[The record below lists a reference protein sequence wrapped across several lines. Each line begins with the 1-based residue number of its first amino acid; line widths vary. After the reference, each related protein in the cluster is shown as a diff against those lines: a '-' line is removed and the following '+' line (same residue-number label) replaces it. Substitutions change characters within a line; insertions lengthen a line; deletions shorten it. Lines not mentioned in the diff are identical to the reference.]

1 MARLPYA
8 GGRNGMGTTAVENDF
23 LSQLEEAH
31 GAGDEMIAA
40 TLAGEPSPIRGLPAM
55 LVQSSREEMRGG
67 SASPP
72 EQTVREELAMS
83 ALNSGLGSR
92 PRNFVPPL
100 SRMSK
105 GGQTPRYN
113 QGMMVPGAS
122 GTTQDPL
129 EEEELGYPQR
139 MWNYAKEHPYQA
151 AFDVGALGSMFIPV
165 PGARVAGAGRLGTSV
180 GGRLLWGASKPIR
193 SAGGRLLDKFRKA
206 RTTRGEKF
214 LEANPLP
221 TRAPTG
227 RFMAHTGPVRDAAVR
242 NAGTD
247 SLALSAV
254 GYGLPAVAGVAHFA
268 GSEDDPPS
276 SGEPVGKGIAASG
289 VKNSNPDKQVKA
301 EQDRRLR
308 AAKLTVEARQ
318 EGIRSLPG
326 TPKENPEENYEKGM
340 SASLGGDPGE
350 AEMRQAYIRRLLGTP
365 EQKDNSRRDRGE
377 IFARMAGALLT
388 PEAEGGGMG
397 AMFNAAAEGASN
409 VRKGERD
416 RQSNASSVIA
426 NAERNQANKEVT
438 VFSAFNDRLMREAD
452 IDARQ
457 IELAANLSQEVYRDM
472 ALANYYRVRGNVAE
486 ADSASQRALRSIKGE
501 LGIAESYLE
510 RLGMDEDYTAEAVTK
525 ALGGS
530 IGEDGLT
537 DYERY
542 ALRAR
547 SGN

>member
-1 MARLPYA
+1 
-8 GGRNGMGTTAVENDF
+8 
-23 LSQLEEAH
+23 
-31 GAGDEMIAA
+31 
-40 TLAGEPSPIRGLPAM
+40 
-55 LVQSSREEMRGG
+55 
-67 SASPP
+67 
-72 EQTVREELAMS
+72 
-83 ALNSGLGSR
+83 
-92 PRNFVPPL
+92 
-100 SRMSK
+100 MSK
-105 GGQTPRYN
+105 
-113 QGMMVPGAS
+113 S
-122 GTTQDPL
+122 
-129 EEEELGYPQR
+129 
-139 MWNYAKEHPYQA
+139 YADQ
-151 AFDVGALGSMFIPV
+151 
-165 PGARVAGAGRLGTSV
+165 
-180 GGRLLWGASKPIR
+180 
-193 SAGGRLLDKFRKA
+193 SAK
-206 RTTRGEKF
+206 
-214 LEANPLP
+214 
-221 TRAPTG
+221 
-227 RFMAHTGPVRDAAVR
+227 
-242 NAGTD
+242 
-247 SLALSAV
+247 S
-254 GYGLPAVAGVAHFA
+254 
-268 GSEDDPPS
+268 
-276 SGEPVGKGIAASG
+276 
-289 VKNSNPDKQVKA
+289 
-301 EQDRRLR
+301 
-308 AAKLTVEARQ
+308 TVEARQ
-318 EGIRSLPG
+318 AGIRSLLR
-326 TPKENPEENYEKGM
+326 TPEENHGKGM
-340 SASLGGDPGE
+340 SAPPGGDPGE